1 MVELMRIGY
10 QANAWG
16 GVVGHPVGVTSIKDL
31 FYLANGA
38 TEAALRDVAAAG
50 YAGVELFD
58 GNLIEYEDR
67 PADLRQLLGEL
78 GLQLVAVY
86 SGANFIFPEILEE
99 ELWRIRRAAALAAEL
114 GAEQLVVGGG
124 AKRST
129 GTSDDDYS
137 RLADSLDRVVA
148 IAEEHGLRASYHPHL
163 STIVE
168 TPEQLER
175 VMSRSRIDFCPDTA
189 HLAAAGGDPAEL
201 VRRYADRISYV
212 HLKDLA
218 TDPLAFLPLGEGEL
232 DFAAILAELV
242 EAGYDGWI
250 TVELD
255 AFDGAPADAARASR
269 EHLER
274 LSAEVHTG

>member
-1 MVELMRIGY
+1 LKLSYHTIT
-10 QANAWG
+10 WG
-16 GVVGHPVGVTSIKDL
+16 GVVGHPVGVTSVKDL

-38 TEAALRDVAAAG
+38 TEPALRDVAAAG

-58 GNLIEYEDR
+58 GNLIEYEHR
-67 PADLRQLLGEL
+67 PGDLRQLLGEI

-86 SGANFIFPEILEE
+86 SGANFIFGEILEE

-114 GAEQLVVGGG
+114 DAEQLVVGGG

-129 GTSDDDYS
+129 ATTDDDYS
-137 RLADSLDRVVA
+137 RLADALDRVAA

-175 VMSRSRIDFCPDTA
+175 VMRRSRIDFCPDTA

-201 VRRYADRISYV
+201 IRRYADRISYV
-212 HLKDLA
+212 HLKDFTA
-218 TDPLAFLPLGEGEL
+218 DPFAFLPLGQGEL
-232 DFAAILAELV
+232 DVAAIVAELAD
-242 EAGYDGWI
+242 AGYDGWI

-255 AFDGAPADAARASR
+255 AYDGAPGDAARASR

-274 LSAEVHTG
+274 LWAETRVA

>member
-1 MVELMRIGY
+1 LKLSYHTIT
-10 QANAWG
+10 WG

-38 TEAALRDVAAAG
+38 TEPALRDVAAAG

-67 PADLRQLLGEL
+67 PDDLRRLLGEL
-78 GLQLVAVY
+78 GLQLVGVY
-86 SGANFIFPEILEE
+86 SGANFIFEEILEE
-99 ELWRIRRAAALAAEL
+99 ELWRIRRAATLAAKL
-114 GAEQLVVGGG
+114 DAEQLVVGGG
-124 AKRST
+124 AQRST
-129 GTSDDDYS
+129 GASDDDYT
-137 RLADSLDRVVA
+137 RLAGALDQVAA

-212 HLKDLA
+212 HLKDFTA
-218 TDPLAFLPLGEGEL
+218 EPFAFLPLGEGDI
-232 DFAAILAELV
+232 DFPAILAALA

-255 AFDGAPADAARASR
+255 AYEGAPVDAARASR

-274 LSAEVHTG
+274 LSAETHAA

>member
-1 MVELMRIGY
+1 MKLSYHTIT
-10 QANAWG
+10 WG

-31 FYLANGA
+31 VYLANGA
-38 TEAALRDVAAAG
+38 TELALRDVAAAG

-86 SGANFIFPEILEE
+86 SGANFIFGEILEE

-114 GAEQLVVGGG
+114 DAEQLVVGGG

-129 GTSDDDYS
+129 ATSDDDYS
-137 RLADSLDRVVA
+137 RLAGALDRVAA
-148 IAEEHGLRASYHPHL
+148 IADEHGLRASYHPHL

-168 TPEQLER
+168 TPEQLEL
-175 VMSRSRIDFCPDTA
+175 VMRRSRIDFCPDTA

-212 HLKDLA
+212 HLKDLTTA
-218 TDPLAFLPLGEGEL
+218 PLAFLPLGEGEL
-232 DFAAILAELV
+232 DFAAILAELA

-255 AFDGAPADAARASR
+255 AFDGAPGDAARASR

-274 LSAEVHTG
+274 LSAETHAA

>member
-1 MVELMRIGY
+1 VKLSYHTIT
-10 QANAWG
+10 WG

-67 PADLRQLLGEL
+67 SDDLRQLLEEL

-86 SGANFIFPEILEE
+86 SGANFIFGEILEE

-114 GAEQLVVGGG
+114 DAEQLVVGGG

-129 GTSDDDYS
+129 GTGDDDYS
-137 RLADSLDRVVA
+137 RLADALDRVAA
-148 IAEEHGLRASYHPHL
+148 IAEEKGLRASYHPHL

-168 TPEQLER
+168 TPEQLDR

-201 VRRYADRISYV
+201 IRRYADRISYV
-212 HLKDLA
+212 HLKDL
-218 TDPLAFLPLGEGEL
+218 TVEPLAFLPVGEGEL
-232 DFAAILAELV
+232 DFAAILAELA

-255 AFDGAPADAARASR
+255 AFDGAPGDAARASR

-274 LSAEVHTG
+274 LSAETQAA

>member
-1 MVELMRIGY
+1 LKLSYHTIT
-10 QANAWG
+10 WG

-31 FYLANGA
+31 VYLANGA
-38 TEAALRDVAAAG
+38 TELALRDVAAAG

-86 SGANFIFPEILEE
+86 SGANFIFGEILEE

-114 GAEQLVVGGG
+114 DAEQLVVGGG

-129 GTSDDDYS
+129 ATSDDDYR
-137 RLADSLDRVVA
+137 RLADALDRVAA
-148 IAEEHGLRASYHPHL
+148 IADEHGLRASYHPHL

-168 TPEQLER
+168 TPEQLEL
-175 VMSRSRIDFCPDTA
+175 VMRRSRIDFCPDTA

-212 HLKDLA
+212 HLKDLTTA
-218 TDPLAFLPLGEGEL
+218 PLAFLPLGEGEL
-232 DFAAILAELV
+232 DFAAILAELA

-255 AFDGAPADAARASR
+255 AFDGAPGDAARASR

-274 LSAEVHTG
+274 LSAETHAA

>member
-1 MVELMRIGY
+1 
-10 QANAWG
+10 
-16 GVVGHPVGVTSIKDL
+16 VTSVKDL

-38 TEAALRDVAAAG
+38 TEPALRDVGAAG

-58 GNLIEYEDR
+58 GNLIEYEGR
-67 PADLRQLLGEL
+67 PDELRHLLGAI

-86 SGANFIFPEILEE
+86 SGANFIFGEILEE
-99 ELWRIRRAAALAAEL
+99 ELWRIRRAAVLAAEL
-114 GAEQLVVGGG
+114 DAEQLVVGGG

-129 GTSDDDYS
+129 GTTDDDYS
-137 RLADSLDRVVA
+137 RLVEALDRVA
-148 IAEEHGLRASYHPHL
+148 SIGDDHGLRASYHPHL

-201 VRRYADRISYV
+201 VRRYADRITYV
-212 HLKDLA
+212 HLKDFTA
-218 TDPLAFLPLGEGEL
+218 EPFAFLPLGEGEL
-232 DFAAILAELV
+232 DLAAVVAELAD
-242 EAGYDGWI
+242 AGYDGWI

-255 AFDGAPADAARASR
+255 AYDGSPGDAARASR

-274 LSAEVHTG
+274 LWAETRVE

>member
-1 MVELMRIGY
+1 LKLSYHTIT
-10 QANAWG
+10 WG
-16 GVVGHPVGVTSIKDL
+16 GVVGHPVGVTSVKDL

-38 TEAALRDVAAAG
+38 TEPALRDVAAAG

-58 GNLIEYEDR
+58 GNLIEYEGR
-67 PADLRQLLGEL
+67 PDDLRQLLGET

-86 SGANFIFPEILEE
+86 SGANFIFGEILEE
-99 ELWRIRRAAALAAEL
+99 ELWRIRRAAVLAAEL
-114 GAEQLVVGGG
+114 DAEQLVVGGG

-129 GTSDDDYS
+129 GTTDDDYT
-137 RLADSLDRVVA
+137 RLADALDRVAA

-201 VRRYADRISYV
+201 IRRYADRISYV
-212 HLKDLA
+212 HLKDFTA
-218 TDPLAFLPLGEGEL
+218 DPFAFLPLGQGEL
-232 DFAAILAELV
+232 DVAAIVAELAD
-242 EAGYDGWI
+242 AGYNGWI

-255 AFDGAPADAARASR
+255 AYDGAPGDAARASR

-274 LSAEVHTG
+274 VWAETRVA

>member
-1 MVELMRIGY
+1 LKLGY
-10 QANAWG
+10 HTITWG

-38 TEAALRDVAAAG
+38 TEPALREIAAAG

-67 PADLRQLLGEL
+67 PGDLRQLLADT

-86 SGANFIFPEILEE
+86 SGANFIFGEILEE

-114 GAEQLVVGGG
+114 DAEQLVVGGG
-124 AKRST
+124 AQRST

-137 RLADSLDRVVA
+137 RLADALDLVAA

-168 TPEQLER
+168 TPDQLEL

-189 HLAAAGGDPAEL
+189 HLAAAGGDPVEL
-201 VRRYADRISYV
+201 VRRYANRISYV
-212 HLKDLA
+212 HLKDLTA
-218 TDPLAFLPLGEGEL
+218 EPLAFLPLGEGEL
-232 DFAAILAELV
+232 DFAAILAELA

-255 AFDGAPADAARASR
+255 AYDGAPGDAARASR

-274 LSAEVHTG
+274 LSAETHAA

>member
-1 MVELMRIGY
+1 MKLSYHTIT
-10 QANAWG
+10 WG

-58 GNLIEYEDR
+58 GNLIEFEER
-67 PADLRQLLGEL
+67 PGELRQLLGEL

-86 SGANFIFPEILEE
+86 SGANFIFEEILEE

-114 GAEQLVVGGG
+114 DAEQLVVGGG

-137 RLADSLDRVVA
+137 RLVVALDRVAA

-212 HLKDLA
+212 HLKDLT

-232 DFAAILAELV
+232 DLAAVLAELAK
-242 EAGYDGWI
+242 AGYDGWI

-255 AFDGAPADAARASR
+255 AFDGAPGDAARSSR

-274 LSAEVHTG
+274 LSAETHAA

>member
-1 MVELMRIGY
+1 MKLSYHTIT
-10 QANAWG
+10 WG

-58 GNLIEYEDR
+58 GNLIEYEER
-67 PADLRQLLGEL
+67 PDELRQLLGEL

-86 SGANFIFPEILEE
+86 SGANFIFDEILEE
-99 ELWRIRRAAALAAEL
+99 ELWRIRRAAVLAAEL
-114 GAEQLVVGGG
+114 DAEQLVVGGG

-129 GTSDDDYS
+129 GTSDEDYS
-137 RLADSLDRVVA
+137 RLAGALDRVAA

-212 HLKDLA
+212 HVKDLTA
-218 TDPLAFLPLGEGEL
+218 KPLAFLPLGEGEL
-232 DFAAILAELV
+232 DLAAVLAALA

-255 AFDGAPADAARASR
+255 AFDGAPGDAARASR

-274 LSAEVHTG
+274 LSAETHVA

>member
-1 MVELMRIGY
+1 MKLSYHTIT
-10 QANAWG
+10 WG

-50 YAGVELFD
+50 YSGVELFD
-58 GNLIEYEDR
+58 GNLIEYEER
-67 PADLRQLLGEL
+67 PQELRQLLREL

-86 SGANFIFPEILEE
+86 SGANFIFDEILEE
-99 ELWRIRRAAALAAEL
+99 ELWRIRRAAVLAAEL
-114 GAEQLVVGGG
+114 DAEQLVVGGG

-137 RLADSLDRVVA
+137 RLADALDRVAA

-189 HLAAAGGDPAEL
+189 HLAAAGGDPVEL

-212 HLKDLA
+212 HVKDLT
-218 TDPLAFLPLGEGEL
+218 TDPLAFLPLGEGQL
-232 DFAAILAELV
+232 DFAAILAELE

-255 AFDGAPADAARASR
+255 AFDGAPGEAARASR

-274 LSAEVHTG
+274 LSAEIHAA

>member
-1 MVELMRIGY
+1 LKLSYHTIT
-10 QANAWG
+10 WG

-31 FYLANGA
+31 VYLANGA
-38 TEAALRDVAAAG
+38 TELALRDVAAAG

-86 SGANFIFPEILEE
+86 SGANFIFGEILEE

-114 GAEQLVVGGG
+114 DAEQLVVGGG

-137 RLADSLDRVVA
+137 RLADALDRVAA

-168 TPEQLER
+168 TPEQLEL
-175 VMSRSRIDFCPDTA
+175 VMRRSRIDFCPDTA

-212 HLKDLA
+212 HLKDLTTA
-218 TDPLAFLPLGEGEL
+218 PLAFLPLGEGEL
-232 DFAAILAELV
+232 DFAAILAELA

-255 AFDGAPADAARASR
+255 AFDGAPGDAARASR

-274 LSAEVHTG
+274 LSAETHAA